1 MAKELRPGKLLMKRL
16 KSKFRLNIIN
26 ESTFEEKFT
35 YSLTP
40 MNVLIMF
47 GSLLFIFGFLIY
59 LLVAFTPLR
68 NYVIPDYAS
77 AELSADASHARYLA
91 DSLLEESRKSQK
103 YLDNLQMILNGQSPG
118 VSGVDS
124 MNSKEPIT
132 NVSDSLNN
140 EISTLDS
147 ALRDK
152 VVNLDRYGISLGV
165 DNDVVAQ
172 GALMFPPV
180 NGPVSSVFNP
190 KDGHYGIDIV
200 APEDDPVKAVLDG
213 TVIVAAFTSE
223 DGNIIQ
229 IQHANNIVSVYKHN
243 SALLRRQGDQVRAG
257 ESIAF
262 IGDSGDHSEGPH
274 LHFEIWESGVPVNPA
289 DYISFGQ

>member
-1 MAKELRPGKLLMKRL
+1 MAKELRPGKLLIKRL

-26 ESTFEEKFT
+26 EKTFEEKFS

-59 LLVAFTPLR
+59 LLVAYTPLR

-77 AELSADASHARYLA
+77 AELRADAYRARYIA
-91 DSLLEESRKSQK
+91 DSLLEESRKSKK
-103 YLDNLQMILNGQSPG
+103 YLDDLQLILKGENPDITSDNSPTEG
-118 VSGVDS
+118 TGIEDR
-124 MNSKEPIT
+124 
-132 NVSDSLNN
+132 DSLNN
-140 EISTLDS
+140 SISELDS
-147 ALRDK
+147 SLRIK
-152 VVNLDRYGISLGV
+152 VLNQDRYGISIGAERKG
-165 DNDVVAQ
+165 NS
-172 GALMFPPV
+172 GALMYPPV
-180 NGPVSSVFNP
+180 NGPISSPFNP
-190 KDGHYGIDIV
+190 KVGHFGIDIL
-200 APEDDPVKAVLDG
+200 APEDDPVKAILDG

-243 SALLRRQGDQVRAG
+243 AAVLRRQGDQVRAG

>member
-1 MAKELRPGKLLMKRL
+1 MAKELRPGKLLIKRL

-26 ESTFEEKFT
+26 EKTFEEKFS

-59 LLVAFTPLR
+59 LLVAYTPLR

-77 AELSADASHARYLA
+77 AELRADAYRARYIA
-91 DSLLEESRKSQK
+91 DSLLEESRKSKK
-103 YLDNLQMILNGQSPG
+103 YLDDLQLILKGENPDITSDNSPTEG
-118 VSGVDS
+118 TGIEVR
-124 MNSKEPIT
+124 
-132 NVSDSLNN
+132 DSLKNS
-140 EISTLDS
+140 ISELDS
-147 ALRDK
+147 SLRIK
-152 VVNLDRYGISLGV
+152 VLNQDRFGISIGAERKG
-165 DNDVVAQ
+165 NS
-172 GALMFPPV
+172 GALMYPPV
-180 NGPVSSVFNP
+180 NGPISSPFNP
-190 KDGHYGIDIV
+190 KVGHFGIDIL
-200 APEDDPVKAVLDG
+200 APEDDPVKAILDG

-243 SALLRRQGDQVRAG
+243 AAVLRRQGDQVRAG

>member
-1 MAKELRPGKLLMKRL
+1 MAKELRPVRLLLKRL

-26 ESTFEEKFT
+26 EKTFEEKFS

-40 MNVLIMF
+40 MNVLVMF

-68 NYVIPDYAS
+68 SYVIPDYAS
-77 AELSADASHARYLA
+77 AELRADALHARWLA

-103 YLDNLQMILNGQSPG
+103 YLEDLGMILRGENPEIATITSHT
-118 VSGVDS
+118 DS
-124 MNSKEPIT
+124 TKQLAPALKSEL
-132 NVSDSLNN
+132 D
-140 EISTLDS
+140 STL
-147 ALRDK
+147 RTK
-152 VVNLDRYGISLGV
+152 VINQDRYSISGG
-165 DNDVVAQ
+165 NTKKAGTA

-180 NGPVSSVFNP
+180 NGAVSSEFNLEE
-190 KDGHYGIDIV
+190 GHFGIDII
-200 APEDDPVKAVLDG
+200 APEDDPVKAILDG
-213 TVIVAAFTSE
+213 TVIVAAFTSD

-243 SALLRRQGDQVRAG
+243 SALLRKQGDQVRAG

-262 IGDSGDHSEGPH
+262 IGDSGERSEGPH

>member
-1 MAKELRPGKLLMKRL
+1 MNKELRPGKLLIKRL

-26 ESTFEEKFT
+26 EKTFEEKFS

-40 MNVLIMF
+40 LNVLIMF

-77 AELSADASHARYLA
+77 AELRADAYYARFIA
-91 DSLLEESRKSQK
+91 DSLLEESQKSQT
-103 YLDNLQMILNGQSPG
+103 YLNHLRLILNGQNP
-118 VSGVDS
+118 DS
-124 MNSKEPIT
+124 TSHNTDIQSA
-132 NVSDSLNN
+132 NHSVNDSLMND
-140 EISTLDS
+140 ITDLDS
-147 ALRDK
+147 ALRVK
-152 VVNLDRYGISLGV
+152 VLNQDRFGISIGAEKKG
-165 DNDVVAQ
+165 NN
-172 GALMFPPV
+172 GALMYPPV
-180 NGPVSSVFNP
+180 IGPISSPFNP
-190 KDGHYGIDIV
+190 KEGHFGIDIV
-200 APEDDPVKAVLDG
+200 APEDDPVKAILDG

-243 SALLRRQGDQVRAG
+243 AAMLRRQGDQVRAG

>member
-1 MAKELRPGKLLMKRL
+1 
-16 KSKFRLNIIN
+16 
-26 ESTFEEKFT
+26 
-35 YSLTP
+35 
-40 MNVLIMF
+40 V
-47 GSLLFIFGFLIY
+47 
-59 LLVAFTPLR
+59 
-68 NYVIPDYAS
+68 
-77 AELSADASHARYLA
+77 A
-91 DSLLEESRKSQK
+91 DSLLEESKKHQK
-103 YLDNLQMILNGQSPG
+103 YFTNLQMILNGQNPDVSSADTLQQKETQSDSP
-118 VSGVDS
+118 
-124 MNSKEPIT
+124 
-132 NVSDSLNN
+132 DSLNN
-140 EISTLDS
+140 DRSMLDS

-165 DNDVVAQ
+165 DRDVVAK

-180 NGPVSSVFNP
+180 NGPISSTFNP
-190 KDGHYGIDIV
+190 KEGHYGIDIV

-213 TVIVAAFTSE
+213 TVIVAVFTSE

>member
-1 MAKELRPGKLLMKRL
+1 MAKELRPGKLLIRRL

-26 ESTFEEKFT
+26 EKTFEEKLS

-77 AELSADASHARYLA
+77 AELRADAYRARFVA
-91 DSLLEESRKSQK
+91 DSLLEESRKSGK
-103 YLDNLQMILNGQSPG
+103 YLSHLQLILNGENPDSTIENTNIQNAG
-118 VSGVDS
+118 LNNNDS
-124 MNSKEPIT
+124 MENDIT
-132 NVSDSLNN
+132 ELD
-140 EISTLDS
+140 STL
-147 ALRDK
+147 RIK
-152 VVNLDRYGISLGV
+152 VLNQDRFGISIGSEKKE
-165 DNDVVAQ
+165 NG
-172 GALMFPPV
+172 GALMYPPV
-180 NGPVSSVFNP
+180 NGPISSTFNP
-190 KDGHYGIDIV
+190 KEGHFGIDII
-200 APEDDPVKAVLDG
+200 APEDDPVKAILDG

-243 SALLRRQGDQVRAG
+243 SAILRRQGDQVRAG

-289 DYISFGQ
+289 EYISFGQ

>member
-26 ESTFEEKFT
+26 ESTFEEKFS

-47 GSLLFIFGFLIY
+47 GSLLFVFGFVIY
-59 LLVAFTPLR
+59 LLVAYTPLR

-77 AELSADASHARYLA
+77 AELRADAHYARYVA
-91 DSLLEESRKSQK
+91 DSLLEESKKHQK
-103 YLDNLQMILNGQSPG
+103 YFANLQMILNGQNPELS
-118 VSGVDS
+118 SADTIEH
-124 MNSKEPIT
+124 KQT
-132 NVSDSLNN
+132 QSDSPDSLSND
-140 EISTLDS
+140 ISMLDS
-147 ALRDK
+147 ALREK
-152 VVNLDRYGISLGV
+152 VVNLDRYGISLGI
-165 DNDVVAQ
+165 DRDVVAQ

-180 NGPVSSVFNP
+180 SGPISSSFNP
-190 KDGHYGIDIV
+190 KEGHYGIDIV
-200 APEDDPVKAVLDG
+200 APEDDPVKAVLEG

-229 IQHANNIVSVYKHN
+229 IQHANNIISVYKHN

>member
-1 MAKELRPGKLLMKRL
+1 MAKELRPGKLLMRRL

-59 LLVAFTPLR
+59 LLVAYTPLR

-77 AELSADASHARYLA
+77 AELRADAYYARYVA
-91 DSLLEESRKSQK
+91 DSLLEESKKHQK
-103 YLDNLQMILNGQSPG
+103 YFTNLQMILNGQNPDVSSADTLQQKETQSDSP
-118 VSGVDS
+118 
-124 MNSKEPIT
+124 
-132 NVSDSLNN
+132 DSLNN
-140 EISTLDS
+140 EISMLDS

-165 DNDVVAQ
+165 DRDVVAK

-180 NGPVSSVFNP
+180 NGPISSSFNP
-190 KDGHYGIDIV
+190 KEGHYGIDIV

-213 TVIVAAFTSE
+213 TVIVAVFTSE

>member
-1 MAKELRPGKLLMKRL
+1 LLLRRL

-26 ESTFEEKFT
+26 EKTFEEKFS

-40 MNVLIMF
+40 MNVLVMF
-47 GSLLFIFGFLIY
+47 GSLLFTFGFLIY

-77 AELSADASHARYLA
+77 AELRADALRSRIMA
-91 DSLLEESRKSQK
+91 DSLLEVSRKQQK
-103 YLDNLQMILNGQSPG
+103 YLDDLQVILNGGIPATPNASSSIP
-118 VSGVDS
+118 DS
-124 MNSKEPIT
+124 SRSLST
-132 NVSDSLNN
+132 DSLNT
-140 EISTLDS
+140 EMSELDA
-147 ALRDK
+147 ALRNK
-152 VVNLDRYGISLGV
+152 VINQDRYGISEGAEKRV
-165 DNDVVAQ
+165 STS

-180 NGPVSSVFNP
+180 NGPISSSFNP
-190 KDGHYGIDIV
+190 KDGHFGIDIV
-200 APEDDPVKAVLDG
+200 APEDDPVKAILDG
-213 TVIVAAFTSE
+213 TVVVSAFTSE

-243 SALLRRQGDQVRAG
+243 SALLRRQGDRVRAG

>member
-26 ESTFEEKFT
+26 EKTFEEKFS

-47 GSLLFIFGFLIY
+47 GSLLFLFGFLIY

-77 AELSADASHARYLA
+77 AELRADAFHARNMA

-103 YLDNLQMILNGQSPG
+103 YLQHLQLILNGGNPDSTMESAANQNI
-118 VSGVDS
+118 VDLDA
-124 MNSKEPIT
+124 T
-132 NVSDSLNN
+132 DSLMKNMT
-140 EISTLDS
+140 ELDS
-147 ALRDK
+147 SLRIK
-152 VVNLDRYGISLGV
+152 VLNQDRYGISIG
-165 DNDVVAQ
+165 AEKKGKG
-172 GALMFPPV
+172 GALMYPPV
-180 NGPVSSVFNP
+180 NGPIASTFNP
-190 KDGHYGIDIV
+190 KEGHFGIDII
-200 APEDDPVKAVLDG
+200 APEDDPVKAILDG

-243 SALLRRQGDQVRAG
+243 SALLKRQGDPVRAG

-274 LHFEIWESGVPVNPA
+274 LHFEIWESGVPVNPG
-289 DYISFGQ
+289 DYISFGR

>member
-1 MAKELRPGKLLMKRL
+1 MNKELRPGKLLIKRL

-26 ESTFEEKFT
+26 EKTFEEKFS

-40 MNVLIMF
+40 LNVLIMF

-77 AELSADASHARYLA
+77 AELRADAYYARFIA
-91 DSLLEESRKSQK
+91 DSLLEESQKSQT
-103 YLDNLQMILNGQSPG
+103 YLNHLRLILNGQNP
-118 VSGVDS
+118 DS
-124 MNSKEPIT
+124 TSHNSDIQSA
-132 NVSDSLNN
+132 NHIVNDSLMNDM
-140 EISTLDS
+140 TDLDS
-147 ALRDK
+147 ALRVK
-152 VVNLDRYGISLGV
+152 VLNQDRFGISIGAEKKG
-165 DNDVVAQ
+165 NN
-172 GALMFPPV
+172 GALMYPPV
-180 NGPVSSVFNP
+180 IGPISSPFNP
-190 KDGHYGIDIV
+190 KEGHFGIDIV
-200 APEDDPVKAVLDG
+200 APEDDPVKAILDG

-243 SALLRRQGDQVRAG
+243 AAMLRRQGDQVRAG